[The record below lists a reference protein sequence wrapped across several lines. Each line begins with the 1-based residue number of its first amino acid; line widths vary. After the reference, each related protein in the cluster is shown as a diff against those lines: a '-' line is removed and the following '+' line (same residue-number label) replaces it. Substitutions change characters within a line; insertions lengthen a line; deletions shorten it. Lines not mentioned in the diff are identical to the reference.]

1 MDESQKELQQI
12 YQGQSAM
19 KELLTEVHRKMDDII
34 ARQERSFN
42 AISSIQV
49 GQVSLCLCLP
59 IIHLVKSVL

>member
-49 GQVSLCLCLP
+49 RQTISCLYLRV
-59 IIHLVKSVL
+59 IHLVKL

>member
-49 GQVSLCLCLP
+49 RQTISYLYLRV
-59 IIHLVKSVL
+59 IHLVKLGL